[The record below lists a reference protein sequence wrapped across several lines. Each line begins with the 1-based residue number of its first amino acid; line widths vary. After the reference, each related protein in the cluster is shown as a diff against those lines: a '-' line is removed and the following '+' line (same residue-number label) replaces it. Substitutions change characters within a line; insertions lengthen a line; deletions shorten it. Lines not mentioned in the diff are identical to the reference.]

1 MRTSKARQ
9 LRKNPTEAERLLWN
23 YLRYRQI
30 NGHKFRR
37 QRPISQY
44 VVDFV
49 CLEKGLVIE
58 LDGGQHSQQVVYDS
72 QRSRQ
77 LEAQGFRV
85 LRFWNNQVLEE
96 IETVTA
102 AILEALESPTGS
114 PPS

>member
-1 MRTSKARQ
+1 MRTSKARE
-9 LRKNPTEAERLLWN
+9 LRKNPTDAERLLWM

-30 NGHKFRR
+30 NVHKFRR
-37 QRPISQY
+37 QRPIGQY

-49 CLEKGLVIE
+49 CLEKALVIE

-72 QRSRQ
+72 QRSRW

-96 IETVTA
+96 IETVKA
-102 AILEALESPTGS
+102 AILEALESP
-114 PPS
+114 PS